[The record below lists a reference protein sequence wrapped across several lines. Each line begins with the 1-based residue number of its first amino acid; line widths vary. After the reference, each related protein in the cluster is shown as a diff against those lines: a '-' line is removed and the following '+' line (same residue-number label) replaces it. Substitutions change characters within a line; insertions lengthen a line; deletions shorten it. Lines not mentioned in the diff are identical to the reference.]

1 MFHVSYLFKIK
12 TLKVSI
18 ADIVNLIWMSCQFS
32 APFAYSNRN
41 VCSSPSSKLLASA
54 VGSNVSVRDMST
66 LEVIHI
72 FTCID
77 KVETLQFSP
86 DSEYLM
92 CGMYARCAIQVFSMA
107 DPQWKCRINES
118 VAGITSASWAPDSRH
133 VLVQSDFGIQLAV
146 WSLIDSVSYL
156 ISSPK
161 PEQSN
166 VSFSDCGR

>member
-1 MFHVSYLFKIK
+1 
-12 TLKVSI
+12 
-18 ADIVNLIWMSCQFS
+18 MSCEFS
-32 APFAYSNRN
+32 APFAYSLRN

-54 VGSNVSVRDMST
+54 MGSNVSVRDMAT
-66 LEVIHI
+66 LDVVHI

-92 CGMYARCAIQVFSMA
+92 CGMYSRCAIQVFSMA

-118 VAGITSASWAPDSRH
+118 VAGITSALWSPDSRH
-133 VLVQSDFGIQLAV
+133 ILVQSDFGIQLAV

-156 ISSPK
+156 ITSPK
-161 PEQSN
+161 PESGN
-166 VSFSDCGR
+166 ISFSDCGRYIH